1 MDFKITLAFDSKV
14 IANAKAF
21 AKQNKI
27 SLSRLTEYIYSQLT
41 SNDYKTL
48 EDLPIADWIDQVAEG
63 EAEYTRFNDKNS
75 SKKKEF
81 FESRKWSCF

>member
-1 MDFKITLAFDSKV
+1 MDSKITLAFDSKV

-48 EDLPIADWIDQVAEG
+48 ENLPIADWIDQVAEG
-63 EAEYTRFNDKNS
+63 EAEYIRINDKNS

-81 FESRKWSCF
+81 FESRK

>member
-1 MDFKITLAFDSKV
+1 MDSKITLAFDSKV
-14 IANAKAF
+14 IAKAKAF
-21 AKQNKI
+21 AKQNQI

-41 SNDYKTL
+41 SGEFKGL

-63 EAEYTRFNDKNS
+63 EAEYIRTTDKNS

-81 FESRKWSCF
+81 FESRK

>member
-1 MDFKITLAFDSKV
+1 MDSKITLAFDSKV

-27 SLSRLTEYIYSQLT
+27 SLSRLTEYIYSRLT

-48 EDLPIADWIDQVAEG
+48 EDLPISDWIDQVAEG
-63 EAEYTRFNDKNS
+63 EAEYIRINDKNS

-81 FESRKWSCF
+81 FESRK

>member
-1 MDFKITLAFDSKV
+1 MDSKITLAFDSEV

-21 AKQNKI
+21 AKQNQI

-63 EAEYTRFNDKNS
+63 EAEYIRINDKNS

-81 FESRKWSCF
+81 FESRK